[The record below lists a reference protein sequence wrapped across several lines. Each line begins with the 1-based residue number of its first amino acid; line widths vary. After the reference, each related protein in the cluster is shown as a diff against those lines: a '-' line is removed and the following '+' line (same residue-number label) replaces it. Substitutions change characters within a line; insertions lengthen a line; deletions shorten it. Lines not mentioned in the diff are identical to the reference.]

1 MLFIIDHHGVLN
13 DTQCV
18 YSKIQKINS
27 KLYTKFQ
34 YRATQHFSYE
44 GGEGCVGKKN
54 PYVFTIIHFIS
65 QIGTCIALFVA
76 LTSKTSIE
84 LF

>member
-1 MLFIIDHHGVLN
+1 MIHNVSTQKFRKLTLSSTPSFSTVLHK
-13 DTQCV
+13 TFPM
-18 YSKIQKINS
+18 K
-27 KLYTKFQ
+27 
-34 YRATQHFSYE
+34 E
-44 GGEGCVGKKN
+44 ECVGKEN